1 MPLHD
6 SYLRLTPLERL
17 LPDDDFV
24 TRHFDD
30 FRTEAETRGVSLSD
44 PGAFSML
51 DAVGRAVDD
60 LRRPEDGAEQ
70 RHQHGLLLFHAFH
83 MLAQDSPP
91 TELVSTGVARWL
103 VETATDSDSSGDQ
116 SGSSGAG
123 STASPSA
130 AAPSDQAPSADGS
143 SDERPVALLEPGHAT
158 ARYVQLPQHLFWVRE
173 DPEDRPASLDGFFC
187 TSDGEHVVFLGVM
200 GITGPEQGFSVMT
213 LPPLPLADVPIWLSE
228 TMRAEG
234 EDFRSSM
241 PGAELEGLYELTT
254 AGEVLKL
261 MARLDRY
268 QRLFPESRTALEPGV
283 PPTDASTSVP
293 IPSRLSGTLLTL
305 D

>member
-30 FRTEAETRGVSLSD
+30 FRTEAETRGVSLSE

-60 LRRPEDGAEQ
+60 LRRAEDGAEQ

-83 MLAQDSPP
+83 MLAQDAPP

-103 VETATDSDSSGDQ
+103 VETATDSGGDRSGPP
-116 SGSSGAG
+116 GA
-123 STASPSA
+123 ASA
-130 AAPSDQAPSADGS
+130 DAPSA
-143 SDERPVALLEPGHAT
+143 ERPVALLEPGHAT

>member
-30 FRTEAETRGVSLSD
+30 FRTEAETRGVSLSE

-60 LRRPEDGAEQ
+60 LRRAEDGAEQ

-83 MLAQDSPP
+83 MLAQDAPP

-103 VETATDSDSSGDQ
+103 VETATDSGGDRSGPP
-116 SGSSGAG
+116 GA
-123 STASPSA
+123 AFA
-130 AAPSDQAPSADGS
+130 DAPSA
-143 SDERPVALLEPGHAT
+143 ERPVALLEPGHAT